1 MICKIVSISAS
12 HVLIM
17 IDIVDDQ
24 DDEDGVDDEEE
35 DYKKDDDVKDNHV

>member
-1 MICKIVSISAS
+1 MICKKSISAS
-12 HVLIM
+12 HALIM